1 MDAERIDPVDRPSKS
16 ADQGRPR
23 DRRIAAWGSVGMIR
37 TIARGGTRVGASR
50 AWRTLVLVLPGLWVG
65 TVVLWEVLHPT
76 GAQLIQLL
84 AAAPAIA
91 CAGTG
96 RRSCVLLGGMCAVFA
111 LVPIGSAG
119 RDESIGTRF
128 GTFAAILAVVIASY
142 LTAGRRARLQ
152 RELESA
158 HAVADAAQ
166 AVVLRPL
173 PPRLDGL
180 ALAAGQLSASRG
192 AAVGG
197 DLYEVMATAHGVRV
211 VMGDVRGHGLAA
223 VGTVAALLGSFRD
236 AAHDEAKFADVLRR
250 LERALDRH
258 LRERSR
264 HEHPAATDKD
274 PQSPVAEDFVTVLLL
289 EIREDGE
296 VHALNCGHPWPYLL
310 TPGRAKPFAQ
320 AEPLPPLGLFPLPTE
335 LPAMDCGQLQ
345 PGEALFLY
353 TDGAEDAR
361 DGTGRFFPL
370 PTALTEAA
378 KTQPVSPGDVLRDVF
393 TALQHHTA
401 GSTTDDI
408 AILVLR
414 NDRSAL
420 APL

>member
-1 MDAERIDPVDRPSKS
+1 
-16 ADQGRPR
+16 
-23 DRRIAAWGSVGMIR
+23 MIR
-37 TIARGGTRVGASR
+37 TIARCGTRAGASR
-50 AWRTLVLVLPGLWVG
+50 AWRALVLVLPGLWVL
-65 TVVLWEVLHPT
+65 TVVLWEILFPT
-76 GAQLIQLL
+76 EAQLIQLL

-96 RRSCVLLGGMCAVFA
+96 RRSRVMLGGLCAVFA

-119 RDESIGTRF
+119 RDESIGTRC
-128 GTFAAILAVVIASY
+128 GTFAAILAVVIASH

-158 HAVADAAQ
+158 RAVADAAQ

-197 DLYEVMATAHGVRV
+197 DLYEVMATAHGVRA

-236 AAHDEAKFADVLRR
+236 AAHDEAEFADVLRR
-250 LERALDRH
+250 LERALGRH

-264 HEHPAATDKD
+264 HEHPAASGTD
-274 PQSPVAEDFVTVLLL
+274 PQSPIAEDFVTVLLL
-289 EIREDGE
+289 EIRDSGE
-296 VHALNCGHPWPYLL
+296 VRALNCGHPWPYLL
-310 TPGRAKPFAQ
+310 SPGRAEPFAQ
-320 AEPLPPLGLFPLPTE
+320 AEPLPPLGLFPLPAE
-335 LPAMDCGQLQ
+335 LPSTDCGQLL

-370 PTALTEAA
+370 PVALAEAA
-378 KTQPVSPGDVLRDVF
+378 KTRPVEPRNVLRDVF
-393 TALQHHTA
+393 ANLQRHTA
-401 GSTTDDI
+401 GSASDDI
-408 AILVLR
+408 AMLVIR
-414 NDRSAL
+414 NDRPALRAPSGTGGCDTGGSAAGARQAAMNPQSTNNL
-420 APL
+420 

>member
-1 MDAERIDPVDRPSKS
+1 
-16 ADQGRPR
+16 
-23 DRRIAAWGSVGMIR
+23 MIR
-37 TIARGGTRVGASR
+37 TIARGGARVGASR
-50 AWRTLVLVLPGLWVG
+50 AWRTLVLVLPGLWVV

-96 RRSCVLLGGMCAVFA
+96 RRSCVLLGGVCAVFA

-119 RDESIGTRF
+119 RDESIGTRC

-142 LTAGRRARLQ
+142 LTAGRRARLL

-158 HAVADAAQ
+158 RAVADAAQ

-192 AAVGG
+192 AVVGG

-223 VGTVAALLGSFRD
+223 IGTVASLLGSFRE
-236 AAHDEAKFADVLRR
+236 AAHDEAEFASVLRR
-250 LERALDRH
+250 LERALERH

-264 HEHPAATDKD
+264 HEHPSVSDTD
-274 PQSPVAEDFVTVLLL
+274 PQSPIAEDFVTVLLL
-289 EIREDGE
+289 EIRHDGK

-310 TPGRAKPFAQ
+310 RAGRAELLAR
-320 AEPLPPLGLFPLPTE
+320 AEPLPPLGLFPLPAE
-335 LPAMDCGQLQ
+335 LPPTDCGQLQ
-345 PGEALFLY
+345 PGDALFLY

-361 DGTGRFFPL
+361 DSTGHFFPL
-370 PTALTEAA
+370 PAALTEAA
-378 KTQPVSPGDVLRDVF
+378 KADPVSPRDVLRDVF
-393 TALQHHTA
+393 TGLQRHTG
-401 GSTTDDI
+401 GSTSDDI

-414 NDRSAL
+414 NDRPAL
-420 APL
+420 GAPLGARGTARQATTHPQPTNHP

>member
-1 MDAERIDPVDRPSKS
+1 
-16 ADQGRPR
+16 
-23 DRRIAAWGSVGMIR
+23 MIR
-37 TIARGGTRVGASR
+37 TIARGGTRIGASR
-50 AWRTLVLVLPGLWVG
+50 AWRTLVLVLPGLWVA
-65 TVVLWEVLHPT
+65 TVVLWEILFPAE
-76 GAQLIQLL
+76 AQLIQLL

-96 RRSCVLLGGMCAVFA
+96 RRSCVVLGGMCAVFA

-119 RDESIGTRF
+119 RDESIGTRC
-128 GTFAAILAVVIASY
+128 GTFAAILTVVIASY
-142 LTAGRRARLQ
+142 LTAGRRVRLQ
-152 RELESA
+152 RELDSA
-158 HAVADAAQ
+158 RAVADAAQ

-197 DLYEVMATAHGVRV
+197 DLYEVMATAHGVRA

-223 VGTVAALLGSFRD
+223 IGTVAALLGSFRD
-236 AAHDEAKFADVLRR
+236 AAHDEAEFADVLRR

-264 HEHPAATDKD
+264 HEHPAASDTD

-289 EIREDGE
+289 EIRHNGE
-296 VHALNCGHPWPYLL
+296 VQALNCGHPWPYLL
-310 TPGRAKPFAQ
+310 STGRAEPFAQ
-320 AEPLPPLGLFPLPTE
+320 AEPLPPLGLFPLPAK
-335 LPAMDCGQLQ
+335 LPATDCGQLL

-370 PTALTEAA
+370 PTVLTEAA

-393 TALQHHTA
+393 TALQSHTA

-414 NDRSAL
+414 NDRPARA
-420 APL
+420 APLGARGCDIGGSAAGARQATTHPQPTNNL

>member
-1 MDAERIDPVDRPSKS
+1 
-16 ADQGRPR
+16 
-23 DRRIAAWGSVGMIR
+23 MIR
-37 TIARGGTRVGASR
+37 TIARGGARVGASR
-50 AWRTLVLVLPGLWVG
+50 VWRTLLLVLPGLWVAA
-65 TVVLWEVLHPT
+65 VLLWEILSPPQ
-76 GAQLIQLL
+76 AQLIQLL

-96 RRSCVLLGGMCAVFA
+96 RRSCVLLGGLCAAFA
-111 LVPIGSAG
+111 LVPVGTAG
-119 RDESIGTRF
+119 RDESIGTRC
-128 GTFAAILAVVIASY
+128 GTFAAILAVVLASY

-158 HAVADAAQ
+158 RAVADAAQ

-223 VGTVAALLGSFRD
+223 IGTVAALLGSFRD
-236 AAHDEAKFADVLRR
+236 AAHEEAEFADVLRR

-258 LRERSR
+258 HRERSR
-264 HEHPAATDKD
+264 HEHPASSATD
-274 PQSPVAEDFVTVLLL
+274 PPSPVAEDFVTVLLL
-289 EIREDGE
+289 EIRPDGT

-310 TPGRAKPFAQ
+310 TPGQAEPFAQ
-320 AEPLPPLGLFPLPTE
+320 AEPLPPLGLFPLPE
-335 LPAMDCGQLQ
+335 KLPLTDCGQLL
-345 PGEALFLY
+345 PGEALFLH

-361 DGTGRFFPL
+361 NGKGHFFPL
-370 PTALTEAA
+370 PAALTEAA
-378 KTQPVSPGDVLRDVF
+378 KAQPVEPRDVLRDVF
-393 TALQHHTA
+393 TGLQHHTA
-401 GSTTDDI
+401 GSTTDDV

-414 NDRSAL
+414 NDRPAL
-420 APL
+420 SAPLGARGCDIGGSAAGARPATTDPQSTNHL

>member
-1 MDAERIDPVDRPSKS
+1 
-16 ADQGRPR
+16 
-23 DRRIAAWGSVGMIR
+23 MIR
-37 TIARGGTRVGASR
+37 TIALGGTRVGASR
-50 AWRTLVLVLPGLWVG
+50 AWRTLVLVLPGLWVA
-65 TVVLWEVLHPT
+65 TVVLWELLFPPQ
-76 GAQLIQLL
+76 AQLIQLL

-119 RDESIGTRF
+119 RDESIGTRC

-158 HAVADAAQ
+158 RSVADAAQ

-223 VGTVAALLGSFRD
+223 IGTVAALLGSFRD
-236 AAHDEAKFADVLRR
+236 AAHDEAELADVLRR

-258 LRERSR
+258 HRERSR
-264 HEHPAATDKD
+264 REHPAASDTD
-274 PQSPVAEDFVTVLLL
+274 PPSPVAEDFVTVLLL
-289 EIREDGE
+289 EIRHNGE
-296 VHALNCGHPWPYLL
+296 VQALNCGHPWPYLL
-310 TPGRAKPFAQ
+310 SSGRAEPFAH
-320 AEPLPPLGLFPLPTE
+320 ADPLPPLGLFPLPDK
-335 LPAMDCGQLQ
+335 LPPTDCGQLL

-361 DGTGRFFPL
+361 DGKGCFFPL
-370 PTALTEAA
+370 RAALTEAA
-378 KTQPVSPGDVLRDVF
+378 EAQPVEPRDVLRDIF
-393 TALQHHTA
+393 TSLQRHTA

-414 NDRSAL
+414 NDRPALGVPLGARGCDIGGSAAGARGNTSNPQPRNNL
-420 APL
+420 

>member
-1 MDAERIDPVDRPSKS
+1 
-16 ADQGRPR
+16 
-23 DRRIAAWGSVGMIR
+23 MIR
-37 TIARGGTRVGASR
+37 TIARSGARAGASR
-50 AWRTLVLVLPGLWVG
+50 AWRALVLVLPGLWVL
-65 TVVLWEVLHPT
+65 TVVLWEMLFPT
-76 GAQLIQLL
+76 EAQLVQLL

-96 RRSCVLLGGMCAVFA
+96 RRSCVLLGGLCAVFA
-111 LVPIGSAG
+111 LVPIGTAG
-119 RDESIGTRF
+119 RDESIGTRC
-128 GTFAAILAVVIASY
+128 GTFAAILAVVIASH

-158 HAVADAAQ
+158 RAVADAAQ

-197 DLYEVMATAHGVRV
+197 DLYEVMATAHGVRA

-236 AAHDEAKFADVLRR
+236 AAHDEAEFADVLRR

-258 LRERSR
+258 HRERSR
-264 HEHPAATDKD
+264 HERPAASDTD

-289 EIREDGE
+289 EIRDSGE

-310 TPGRAKPFAQ
+310 SPGRAEPFAQ
-320 AEPLPPLGLFPLPTE
+320 AEPLPPLGLFPLPAE
-335 LPAMDCGQLQ
+335 LPSTDCGQLR

-361 DGTGRFFPL
+361 DSTGRFFPL
-370 PTALTEAA
+370 PVTLAEAA
-378 KTQPVSPGDVLRDVF
+378 KAHPVSPSDVLRDVF
-393 TALQHHTA
+393 AGLERHTD
-401 GSTTDDI
+401 GSMSDDI
-408 AILVLR
+408 AVLVLR
-414 NDRSAL
+414 NDRPASGAPSGARGCDIVGSAAGARQATMNPQPTHNL
-420 APL
+420 